1 MIHVIATIRLQPGT
15 RARFLEEF
23 HGIVPDVHAEA
34 GCIEYGPAVDLAT
47 DISAQPEVDENAV
60 MVIEKW
66 ESLEHLKQHLQAP
79 HMLTYRERVKD
90 LVIETRVQIL
100 EPA

>member
-15 RARFLEEF
+15 RPQFLEAF
-23 HGIVPDVHAEA
+23 HGIVPEVRAEA
-34 GCIEYGPAVDLAT
+34 GCIAYGPAVDIRT
-47 DISAQPEVDENAV
+47 DLPAQAEVDENV
-60 MVIEKW
+60 VTVVEQW

-79 HMLTYRERVKD
+79 HMLAYREQVSD
-90 LVIETRVQIL
+90 LVVDTRLQIL